1 MPYPELTQ
9 TLYLLTGEVVT
20 EPTSTI
26 KNILTIENYTH
37 TGTVFLV
44 PQTNLNNKKRTNYLN
59 SYEVFN
65 STGRRDNN
73 LSVRDI
79 SLSSSYNEVVIS
91 GENKDVTAYARIKN
105 KNIFAVKFSAPGG
118 KRTDSVKNTDLESG
132 EYSSNNNINFRN
144 YEARYTQSI
153 DLQQHTDLNYTSTY
167 TTHKIN
173 KNHRYLVNSSDVI
186 YSKSDNGYV
195 SHQLPYHKDQI
206 SWAYK
211 LYNNDAERRN
221 HYVVNNIQTGSEFYI
236 TLSFDGTDLSQSFGS
251 DYKLIY
257 GNSSW
262 TQVRASQNWKIRK
275 LRQNSYFIRNSTET
289 TQEGRGTR
297 LDPLLLISS
306 GSLDTSSEGKIIFK
320 EPVVDFCPTYT
331 QINYNDQYIIDN
343 TLYNS
348 KFYNDELNNKNNINQ
363 DQQEDVLDYF
373 EGNNK
378 VKIKKMQIF
387 PDKKFSSLSKIRYR
401 NKFIFRHYKKDYVT
415 NQFGNIPN
423 FESKRLAS
431 SNDYGYTI
439 PSLRAF
445 NLTGSV
451 WPLDYWYFQ
460 GLAADQYTP
469 TSSMY
474 AMGELTFNNNFRN
487 FSGVSKTQRST
498 SPIAQYLQLSQKGY
512 NEIIWYDYF
521 NNNGIFQGVPWTADF
536 ESNSRPFEDSEKI
549 FCKDMISSYK
559 NYSLIPEYNLSNKI
573 TSATFSNFFESLNKE
588 NNLFEI
594 TGSEYLNTNSDIFVF
609 KNKLSLNINSVI
621 KFRPYEN
628 FYPLFKSL
636 QCVQQ
641 FSSTLSR
648 IPELNNLSGS
658 TLFNYIN
665 RFAECFF
672 APGILYNSIKA
683 GLPEHSL
690 YFTNSYLLNSV
701 PIVGVGSY
709 TVAEFENIFD
719 PFSFLQRKAV
729 GSYIF
734 PTESSGIESKLYKN
748 MINNFLQEIKTS
760 FCKNNSLEYF
770 VSKNENQF
778 APFISG
784 TKYVMDV
791 QIAPGK
797 NSVKSNGI
805 QTILEGVNHFD
816 ASPHI
821 WTPQWESF
829 ITTPLPQSHS
839 MIRMTFQPSSTRK
852 YTIDEI
858 LSYINIEYR
867 TTIAGNDGYTTR
879 PVTAQTV
886 DSSFNIFE
894 KIQKSTEDFRWKI
907 SSKWEFP
914 FLSWKS
920 SSYKYN
926 DDFTYL
932 ASANTEYVGGAGSPS
947 WYGPSAGGLWHNFCD
962 IPNSE
967 EGIFIT
973 LSDLNYTSGSTTI
986 QSASLADMVG
996 FTKERKRIGELNE
1009 QKEISE
1015 LICIVPVNKNNNSFI
1030 KIDQRFDLYKENEK
1044 YLKKYIFPPK
1054 FDYLING
1061 TEPIAMFCQE
1071 ITDIW
1076 SKTDLAYI
1084 WQNLLPQNGL
1094 NHKHKSEK
1102 YELNDPKVLS
1112 LLKNKEIYFMIFK
1125 CKLRSVTN
1133 PHGTYGYNWPYD
1145 DCSLVELVQIEAI
1158 TEE

>member
-132 EYSSNNNINFRN
+132 EYSSNNSINFRN

-167 TTHKIN
+167 TTHKTN
-173 KNHRYLVNSSDVI
+173 RNHRYLVNSSDVI

-275 LRQNSYFIRNSTET
+275 LRQNSYFIKNSTET

-373 EGNNK
+373 SDSDK
-378 VKIKKMQIF
+378 SIKKYKKQIF
-387 PDKKFSSLSKIRYR
+387 PQAKISGLNRTRSRENFVYRPWRDEYFSVSADGYTASL
-401 NKFIFRHYKKDYVT
+401 HYDNVRGVT
-415 NQFGNIPN
+415 DPN
-423 FESKRLAS
+423 YK
-431 SNDYGYTI
+431 GYTI
-439 PSLRAF
+439 PSLF
-445 NLTGSV
+445 QSDGSPEDGKISGSI
-451 WPLDYWYFQ
+451 WPLDSYRYNYYEPPPPL
-460 GLAADQYTP
+460 GNAY
-469 TSSMY
+469 SS
-474 AMGELTFNNNFRN
+474 ASNRVLGELLLFYNYIYAGGINQ
-487 FSGVSKTQRST
+487 VS
-498 SPIAQYLQLSQKGY
+498 SPEYPCVAYSLNSFQTY
-512 NEIIWYDYF
+512 NSEL
-521 NNNGIFQGVPWTADF
+521 PWTAFIRANSKPFDDNNKKF
-536 ESNSRPFEDSEKI
+536 EEDIIKL
-549 FCKDMISSYK
+549 YK
-559 NYSLIPEYNLSNKI
+559 NYSTLSEYNLSQQITNDNFEKI
-573 TSATFSNFFESLNKE
+573 SEISKNNSFNFYN
-588 NNLFEI
+588 
-594 TGSEYLNTNSDIFVF
+594 TGSNINFNSDNITI
-609 KNKLSLNINSVI
+609 KDKLSFSINSVL
-621 KFRPYEN
+621 KLRPYQN
-628 FYPLFKSL
+628 FYPVFQSMNCASILSSSLSKISSFNFKENG
-636 QCVQQ
+636 Q
-641 FSSTLSR
+641 
-648 IPELNNLSGS
+648 LNGVNWM
-658 TLFNYIN
+658 
-665 RFAECFF
+665 CHPFF

-683 GLPEHSL
+683 GAPMPFAYSATPGELNTASFESI
-690 YFTNSYLLNSV
+690 FDVQSYLKNKS
-701 PIVGVGSY
+701 IN
-709 TVAEFENIFD
+709 EFLI
-719 PFSFLQRKAV
+719 
-729 GSYIF
+729 
-734 PTESSGIESKLYKN
+734 TESFNSNFYKN
-748 MINNFLQEIKTS
+748 CINNFLSEIKYT

-770 VSKNENQF
+770 TSKNEDEFPVFQNGKEYVLDIFVEQGRLDYINNLIIGGINYTDKLSF
-778 APFISG
+778 G
-784 TKYVMDV
+784 NTKNV
-791 QIAPGK
+791 P
-797 NSVKSNGI
+797 
-805 QTILEGVNHFD
+805 L
-816 ASPHI
+816 
-821 WTPQWESF
+821 WTYLYGSSSAINPIKAAMTRVSF
-829 ITTPLPQSHS
+829 T
-839 MIRMTFQPSSTRK
+839 PSSTRK

-858 LSYINIEYR
+858 FANLVITTPASHTSSYEPFGFDINEYHKI
-867 TTIAGNDGYTTR
+867 TE
-879 PVTAQTV
+879 
-886 DSSFNIFE
+886 SFNILE
-894 KIQKSTEDFRWKI
+894 KELNEDGISKWKI
-907 SSKWEFP
+907 KSKWEFP
-914 FLSWKS
+914 YLIMTESFLSFKTAHGI
-920 SSYKYN
+920 SYSPPTMAPSLVSRKNVDGY
-926 DDFTYL
+926 
-932 ASANTEYVGGAGSPS
+932 YV
-947 WYGPSAGGLWHNFCD
+947 GGLWHDFCE

-967 EGIFIT
+967 QGLFVKI
-973 LSDLNYTSGSTTI
+973 SDLDYQSTDQSI
-986 QSASLADMVG
+986 QIKSASLADMVG
-996 FTKERKRIGELNE
+996 FKKETKRIGELNE

-1030 KIDQRFDLYKENEK
+1030 KIDQTFDLYQENQK
-1044 YLKKYIFPPK
+1044 YLKKYILPPK
-1054 FDYLING
+1054 LDYLLDGID
-1061 TEPIAMFCQE
+1061 PVIMFCKE
-1071 ITDIW
+1071 VTDIW
-1076 SKTDLAYI
+1076 SKRDLSYI

-1102 YELNDPKVLS
+1102 YEVADQKAIE
-1112 LLKNKEIYFMIFK
+1112 LLKNKEVYFMIFK

-1145 DCSLVELVQIEAI
+1145 ECSLIELAQIEAI